1 MSELPIRSCSALYL
15 NGLRALNDA
24 VGGVRVT
31 ILEELDYK
39 DPAMQKGAE
48 VTLDGRMAERYIRA
62 RERTPQGNL
71 NRMERQKQYVKALM
85 KKAMEQIKK
94 NPESILDIY
103 NSIKSE
109 VVTDLTTG
117 EMLYLA
123 TAAANMTIAPEIRTV
138 PGEVRMSADNYVQY
152 DIDEA
157 GLLELLLSVYY
168 IECEE

>member
-1 MSELPIRSCSALYL
+1 
-15 NGLRALNDA
+15 
-24 VGGVRVT
+24 
-31 ILEELDYK
+31 
-39 DPAMQKGAE
+39 MQKGAE
-48 VTLDGRMAERYIRA
+48 VTLDGKMAERYIRA

-103 NSIKSE
+103 NSIKNE